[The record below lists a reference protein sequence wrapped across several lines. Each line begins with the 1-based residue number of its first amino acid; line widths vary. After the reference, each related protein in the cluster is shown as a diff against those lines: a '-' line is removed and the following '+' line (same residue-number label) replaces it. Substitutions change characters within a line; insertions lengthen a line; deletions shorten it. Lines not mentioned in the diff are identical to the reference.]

1 MGLLEKQIF
10 IKKSRIPN
18 AGKGLFTRQSIPK
31 GTRIIEYKG
40 RITTWEKVLQTDVFN
55 GYVFYI
61 NRNHVIDAKPCL
73 ASLARFAND
82 AKGFNKIKGM
92 VNNSK
97 FVKEDL
103 KVFITSTKD
112 IPAGAEIFVSYKKEY
127 WDVLKY
133 NNKLALKQKKF
144 N

>member
-18 AGKGLFTRQSIPK
+18 AGKGLFARQSIPK

-73 ASLARFAND
+73 KALARFAND

-97 FVKEDL
+97 FVKEDVR
-103 KVFITSTKD
+103 VFIMATKD
-112 IPAGAEIFVSYKKEY
+112 IPAGAEILVSYKKEY